1 MTPADRI
8 LAAAQWLA
16 DQRTPPAPAAAVL
29 AERFNLT
36 PEQAADAVLKAGRF
50 SVLRGAFA

>member
-8 LAAAQWLA
+8 VAAAQWYA
-16 DQRTPPAPAAAVL
+16 DQHRPPANAAYIL

-36 PEQAADAVLKAGRF
+36 PEQAADAVLRAGRF
-50 SVLRGAFA
+50 SVLRRAMA